1 MVRASLVQ
9 EKLNSV
15 DGISRNPVE
24 GAMYAFSRVT
34 IPQKA
39 IDYAEVCLASLAL
52 SFVHYCDFCRLLNG
66 PGIDY
71 AYARAEHFLAN
82 TDMSWTSLQAPH
94 NARPLSVKI

>member
-15 DGISRNPVE
+15 DGISCKPVE
-24 GAMYAFSRVT
+24 GAMYAFPRVT

-52 SFVHYCDFCRLLNG
+52 SFVHYSDFCRLLNG

-71 AYARAEHFLAN
+71 AYARAVFSKH
-82 TDMSWTSLQAPH
+82 
-94 NARPLSVKI
+94 